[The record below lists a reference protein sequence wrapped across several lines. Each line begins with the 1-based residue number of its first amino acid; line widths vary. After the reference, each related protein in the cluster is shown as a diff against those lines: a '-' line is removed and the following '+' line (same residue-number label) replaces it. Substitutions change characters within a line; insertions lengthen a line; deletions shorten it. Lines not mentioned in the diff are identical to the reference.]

1 MTSSQS
7 GKIKRIAIAV
17 VGSGGSGVMT
27 VGDLLLRS
35 AAKAGWYG
43 MMRRSSGPQIRGGEA
58 AAYVELSTSPLESPC
73 EYFNILLALDWKN
86 VERFASEIALDKD
99 SVVISGEAGV
109 EFPEMVTDSGA
120 KIWDVDLKAMLKKL
134 KGGRTNIAA
143 LGLLGK
149 LIGCPA
155 NIVRN
160 TLENKFSAK
169 ALDPEVSFAALELGV
184 QAASLAEFE
193 VELAPPSADA
203 EERWA
208 ITGNQAAGLGALR
221 AGVRFVAAYPI
232 TPATEILEWMS
243 PRLRKVGGF
252 LLQAEDELASIN
264 MSIGASYSGVPA
276 LTATSGPGLALM
288 SESLGLAVAAEIP
301 LVVVNVMRGGPSTGI
316 PTKSEQTDLNLAVH
330 GLHGD
335 APHLVLAPHSIPDC
349 LWTTQWAVNLA
360 EKLQTPAIVLSDQ
373 SLGQTLAVTKRP
385 RDSTIKAEREVLK
398 KVTEKYKRYALTDSG
413 VSPMTLP
420 GTPDGQYTADGLEH
434 TPEGT
439 PSSMVEDHDAQLE
452 KRDRKLRNFDYGD
465 DWAEITGDGKI
476 AVITWGST
484 GGTVREA
491 VSQIDPE
498 GNKIRLMV
506 IRLLSPAQPDIFK
519 KALENAERVLVVEQS
534 YGAQFY
540 RYLRGYFELD
550 ERAESFSKPGPLPIS
565 STMLR
570 DKLQEWTTV

>member
-1 MTSSQS
+1 
-7 GKIKRIAIAV
+7 
-17 VGSGGSGVMT
+17 
-27 VGDLLLRS
+27 
-35 AAKAGWYG
+35 
-43 MMRRSSGPQIRGGEA
+43 
-58 AAYVELSTSPLESPC
+58 
-73 EYFNILLALDWKN
+73 
-86 VERFASEIALDKD
+86 
-99 SVVISGEAGV
+99 
-109 EFPEMVTDSGA
+109 
-120 KIWDVDLKAMLKKL
+120 
-134 KGGRTNIAA
+134 
-143 LGLLGK
+143 
-149 LIGCPA
+149 
-155 NIVRN
+155 
-160 TLENKFSAK
+160 
-169 ALDPEVSFAALELGV
+169 
-184 QAASLAEFE
+184 
-193 VELAPPSADA
+193 
-203 EERWA
+203 
-208 ITGNQAAGLGALR
+208 
-221 AGVRFVAAYPI
+221 
-232 TPATEILEWMS
+232 
-243 PRLRKVGGF
+243 
-252 LLQAEDELASIN
+252 
-264 MSIGASYSGVPA
+264 
-276 LTATSGPGLALM
+276 M

-360 EKLQTPAIVLSDQ
+360 EQLQTPAIVLSDQ

-385 RDSTIKAEREVLK
+385 PDSAIKAEREVLK
-398 KVTEKYKRYALTDSG
+398 RVKQKYNRYALTDSG

-476 AVITWGST
+476 AVISWGST

-506 IRLLSPAQPDIFK
+506 IRLLSPAQPEIFK
-519 KALENAERVLVVEQS
+519 KALENTEKVLVVEQS

-550 ERAESFSKPGPLPIS
+550 NRAESFSKPGPLPIS
-565 STMLR
+565 SAMLR
-570 DKLQEWTTV
+570 DKLQAWTTV